1 MSQRAVLY
9 FIEKSRKPDMVDE
22 DLLYYSRAIHAL
34 EKQVP
39 KLVDNEKTFWRY
51 RHYCPSCHVEFIRE
65 GLIYCDNCGQR
76 LDWSNYWEALK

>member
-9 FIEKSRKPDMVDE
+9 FIEKSRKPDMVEE
-22 DLLYYSRAIHAL
+22 DLLYYNRAIHAL

-39 KLVDNEKTFWRY
+39 KLVDHEKTFWRY
-51 RHYCPSCHVEFIRE
+51 RHYCPSCHVEFTRE
-65 GLIYCDNCGQR
+65 GLIYCDSCGQR